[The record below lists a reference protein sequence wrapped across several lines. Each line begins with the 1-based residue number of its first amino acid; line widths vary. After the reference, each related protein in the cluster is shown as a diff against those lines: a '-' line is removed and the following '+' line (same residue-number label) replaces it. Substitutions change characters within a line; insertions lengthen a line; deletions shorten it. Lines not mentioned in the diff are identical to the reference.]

1 MVKLSDY
8 QRLRKAGL
16 CTRDCGRKGELKNPK
31 APASKTNTRR
41 SECRQCRDDSH
52 GKK

>member
-1 MVKLSDY
+1 MAKLSDY
-8 QRLRKAGL
+8 QLLRKAGL

-31 APASKTNTRR
+31 SPASKTNTRR
-41 SECRQCRDDSH
+41 SECRNCRDRSH